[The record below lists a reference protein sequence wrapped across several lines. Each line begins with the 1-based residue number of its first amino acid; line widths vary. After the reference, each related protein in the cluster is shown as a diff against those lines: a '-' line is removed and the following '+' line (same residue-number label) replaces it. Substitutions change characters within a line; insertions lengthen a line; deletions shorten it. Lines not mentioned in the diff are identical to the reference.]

1 MLLAARAR
9 DCITGC
15 FRLFDTPLRR
25 QRKLRPDPLNAA
37 PPPSAATRCSQATLG
52 TQPNGAHY
60 QNDPYP
66 FLPILHPSDLESHF
80 STQRSLPW
88 PPGLDYFKFCP
99 VHRDAGHTIE
109 ECHTLRDVIYDM
121 NDENRINWNEVKA
134 YLKAANVTEAIGDP
148 Y

>member
-1 MLLAARAR
+1 MDCTWGHGHGVVLDRERKGRSTPTRQVDRDDRRDPQGSLRAIR
-9 DCITGC
+9 TH
-15 FRLFDTPLRR
+15 T
-25 QRKLRPDPLNAA
+25 
-37 PPPSAATRCSQATLG
+37 
-52 TQPNGAHY
+52 NGAHY